1 MGNLGEASS
10 AEEDKL
16 AAKVLLV
23 NPNRMKPVV
32 TPVALDYL
40 AQALE
45 QQGIPVDIL
54 DLAFAEDPA
63 KAMDE
68 LLSKENYLFIAVTV
82 RNIDDSYFASQDF
95 CLKKTRDIIDQIRSR
110 TETPI
115 ILGGV
120 GFSVIPE
127 LTLAYCRVE
136 MGIKGEGEWSLAQ
149 LAKKMGAGKGIRDI
163 PGLIFKEGKH
173 FQKNP
178 VPYGPLQDLTLSRRD
193 SFDNLR
199 YFQEGGMVGFETKRG
214 CDQTCTYCADPL
226 SKGSIIRFRNP
237 KDVAAELAHLYRKGI
252 DHFHTCDSEFNIP
265 EEQAI
270 DVCKEVVNQ
279 QLGEKI
285 RWYAYASPTPFRDE
299 LAYWMKRAGCV
310 GIDFGVDHGN
320 NFMLRRLGRAH
331 QAEDLRKIG
340 RRARNYGFS
349 FMFDLLLGGPGETFQ
364 TIQETID
371 LMKEVSPDRVGISL
385 GVRLYRGTGLA
396 REVSKQGVF
405 CAENPNLHGVISGNE
420 GMLQPVF
427 YLSPELAEDGEEFL
441 ERQIA
446 GDSRFLMGNRT
457 KVDRNYNYNENSRLM
472 EAIKQGYRGAFW
484 DILRRAGN

>member
-149 LAKKMGAGKGIRDI
+149 LAKKMGARKGIRDI

-199 YFQEGGMVGFETKRG
+199 YFREGGMVGFETKRG

-270 DVCKEVVNQ
+270 DV
-279 QLGEKI
+279 
-285 RWYAYASPTPFRDE
+285 
-299 LAYWMKRAGCV
+299 
-310 GIDFGVDHGN
+310 
-320 NFMLRRLGRAH
+320 
-331 QAEDLRKIG
+331 
-340 RRARNYGFS
+340 
-349 FMFDLLLGGPGETFQ
+349 
-364 TIQETID
+364 
-371 LMKEVSPDRVGISL
+371 
-385 GVRLYRGTGLA
+385 
-396 REVSKQGVF
+396 
-405 CAENPNLHGVISGNE
+405 
-420 GMLQPVF
+420 
-427 YLSPELAEDGEEFL
+427 
-441 ERQIA
+441 
-446 GDSRFLMGNRT
+446 
-457 KVDRNYNYNENSRLM
+457 
-472 EAIKQGYRGAFW
+472 
-484 DILRRAGN
+484 